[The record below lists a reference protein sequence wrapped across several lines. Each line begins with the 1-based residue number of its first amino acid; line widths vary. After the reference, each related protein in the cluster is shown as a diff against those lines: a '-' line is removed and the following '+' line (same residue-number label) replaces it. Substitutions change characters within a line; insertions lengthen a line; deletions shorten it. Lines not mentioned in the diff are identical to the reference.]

1 MFIGFG
7 ICNNPES
14 KTPGHAGGFVQ
25 LVLFYFFLAERAR
38 PFLGAAFFLATFL
51 TAFLAAFLGAFLAAF
66 LAALGAFAAFLAAG
80 FLADLAA
87 ALAAFFC

>member
-38 PFLGAAFFLATFL
+38 PFLGAAFFV
-51 TAFLAAFLGAFLAAF
+51 AAFLVAAFFTTAFFGVDFLVAAF
-66 LAALGAFAAFLAAG
+66 LAGLFLD
-80 FLADLAA
+80 FLVAIL
-87 ALAAFFC
+87 LCL